1 MTQREENQEQLAAT
15 EEEAEPVAQSEETA
29 AKEPQNTEKDQVIEQ
44 PISKEII
51 AEEPEAPTSQEVIKL
66 VTEDN
71 KEDTTESRVPTEVP
85 AATPAASKEDLS
97 IENPPV
103 SVEDKKTEAIVEVAV
118 DESTSNSVEAESV
131 VCKQP
136 EKVED
141 TAIEQ
146 TDVTEDSV
154 ITSPTKNENLEDDVQ
169 NVKKDIIDDT
179 KEELISN
186 SAIADPSSNS
196 EESIEKSVLTEYT
209 SHATANKDMVEEN
222 LTSVE
227 ASVVEAVIDIKE
239 QEPMEAKIEV
249 AASDDKKEDE
259 DVTTVENEPTHA
271 ETATPVSSIDTP
283 IEKES
288 QADEADGKDVD
299 IINVTESVEKITI
312 ESSSTVITESKED
325 TPKESETILSNENEP
340 SETTENIATTETEKP
355 PEEDLTNL
363 AIETVGEKELGEISE
378 TKELPVIISNDS
390 KEPEKEEAKLS
401 DNIIE
406 VSPPISDEVAKPETS
421 DVSSAAD
428 DTVKEE
434 SISTRTASSSE
445 EIVNEPAQD
454 IGTEKPLEEK
464 SSEDKLISTPPAV
477 EEQIIE
483 VNISET
489 EQELVDKDEGK
500 NIPAEIPTE
509 TTDDSKEPVIEEI
522 VPHETTDDLVEIKIQ
537 EIVTEEVKV
546 EENEAPSTSTEEIAD
561 IPDLGD
567 EGKKIPVEIVTK
579 TTDDSKE
586 PVIEETVPQETT
598 DDLAEIKIQ
607 EAVTEEVKVEEKEAP
622 STSTEEIADVPD
634 LDVEVSSTV
643 NSETTS
649 SEETTEDKNEDETSK
664 SNVDAETTEQKLPEP
679 KLVEEVE
686 YGSVGTGSYG
696 ITYCYR
702 KVSEWFGN

>member
-1 MTQREENQEQLAAT
+1 MTQHEENQEKLAAT
-15 EEEAEPVAQSEETA
+15 VEEAEPVVQSDETDS
-29 AKEPQNTEKDQVIEQ
+29 KEPHNTEKDQVTEE

-51 AEEPEAPTSQEVIKL
+51 AEEPEAPTSQEDTKL
-66 VTEDN
+66 VLEDN
-71 KEDTTESRVPTEVP
+71 KEDTTDSKVPTEAPPV
-85 AATPAASKEDLS
+85 TPDASKEDLS

-103 SVEDKKTEAIVEVAV
+103 SVETVDDKKTEAIVEVVV

-146 TDVTEDSV
+146 KDVTEDSV

-169 NVKKDIIDDT
+169 NVEKDVIDNT

-186 SAIADPSSNS
+186 SSIADPASNS
-196 EESIEKSVLTEYT
+196 EESTENSVLIE
-209 SHATANKDMVEEN
+209 SRSQETANIDMVDEN

-227 ASVVEAVIDIKE
+227 ASAVEAVIDIKE

-259 DVTTVENEPTHA
+259 DVTTIEHEPMNA
-271 ETATPVSSIDTP
+271 ETAAPVSSIDMP

-288 QADEADGKDVD
+288 QANEADAKDVD
-299 IINVTESVEKITI
+299 VINVTESAEEIKL
-312 ESSSTVITESKED
+312 ESSSTIITESKED
-325 TPKESETILSNENEP
+325 TPKESETILSNEDVC
-340 SETTENIATTETEKP
+340 SEATESIATTEPEKQ

-363 AIETVGEKELGEISE
+363 AIETVGEKELEAISE
-378 TKELPVIISNDS
+378 TKELPVIISTDS
-390 KEPEKEEAKLS
+390 KEPEKEEEAPS

-406 VSPPISDEVAKPETS
+406 ESPPISDDVARPETA

-428 DTVKEE
+428 DSATEE
-434 SISTRTASSSE
+434 SISTPTALSSE

-454 IGTEKPLEEK
+454 INTEK
-464 SSEDKLISTPPAV
+464 SSEEKPSEEELISTPPVAQ
-477 EEQIIE
+477 EQIIE
-483 VNISET
+483 VKISET
-489 EQELVDKDEGK
+489 EPDIVDKDEEK
-500 NIPAEIPTE
+500 HIPAQIPTE
-509 TTDDSKEPVIEEI
+509 TTDDSKEPVIE
-522 VPHETTDDLVEIKIQ
+522 Q
-537 EIVTEEVKV
+537 
-546 EENEAPSTSTEEIAD
+546 
-561 IPDLGD
+561 
-567 EGKKIPVEIVTK
+567 
-579 TTDDSKE
+579 
-586 PVIEETVPQETT
+586 TVPQETT
-598 DDLAEIKIQ
+598 DDLVEIKIQ

-622 STSTEEIADVPD
+622 STSTEEIADTPD
-634 LDVEVSSTV
+634 LDVEVSSTI
-643 NSETTS
+643 NSETTF
-649 SEETTEDKNEDETSK
+649 SEETTEDKNEDELSK
-664 SNVDAETTEQKLPEP
+664 SNVDAETTEQKPPEP